1 MASGTI
7 NLNNSSQTSGGGY
20 LMGKIEWSSTTD
32 NEANKSSVTAKLY
45 VKKASS
51 TGTITDPTTGNWDCS
66 LTING
71 SNTSK
76 LVSASVTADWVLV
89 LTSTVSVPHNNDG
102 SRSITIEAS
111 IYGPS
116 GTAYS
121 GLKTSGKGTATLDT
135 IPRASTIGATDANIG
150 STSMIAVSRK
160 SSGYTHSISY
170 KFGTLSGY
178 ITSSGGTSG
187 TESKFTETSIA
198 FTVPTSFYAQIPN
211 DKTGTCT
218 LTIKTY
224 SGTTQIGNAQ
234 TCTFIATASESSC
247 RPSVSGT
254 VVDSNDVT
262 KKLTGN
268 EEKLVRYYSTA
279 LCTITATAKNS
290 SKIVSRTINGVAVS
304 KTSMSIPNVESGDVT
319 FSATD
324 SRGYSSSVTVNATVI
339 RYVKLTNNATGVRT
353 DPTSGNATLKFKG
366 NYSNGSFGA
375 VNNTLKI
382 KYRIGD
388 GEYVS
393 VTPTIDGNTYSAI
406 ANLTGLDYAHA
417 YTIETVVTDKLAS
430 ISKNVIIGKGIP
442 VFDWGETDMNIHVPL
457 MVDGWPVPSCKLL
470 LERSSGWP
478 SGESVDIPEL
488 VGCDA
493 ALIFYCAG
501 TSWGPGV
508 LRHVLIP
515 VGFSGTLESIV
526 NMTSSSVMSICQ
538 RNIAVGNGS
547 VTTGAVWIK
556 PVNSSAAAAD
566 NTSYPYALSPYRIY
580 GLKW

>member
-7 NLNNSSQTSGGGY
+7 NLNNSPQTSGGGY

-45 VKKASS
+45 VKKASY

-150 STSMIAVSRK
+150 ATSMIAVNRK

-170 KFGTLSGY
+170 KFGELSGY
-178 ITSSGGTSG
+178 ITESGGTSG
-187 TESKFTETSIA
+187 TESKFTNTSIA

-211 DKTGTCT
+211 AKTGTCT

-224 SGTTQIGNAQ
+224 SDDTQIGDAQ
-234 TCTFIATASESSC
+234 TCTFTAMAAEANC
-247 RPSVSGT
+247 KPTVSGT
-254 VVDSNDVT
+254 VVDSNNTT
-262 KKLTGN
+262 KALTGDKN
-268 EEKLVRYYSTA
+268 KLVRYYSTA

-290 SKIVSRTINGVAVS
+290 ATISSKTIGGTAVS
-304 KTSMSIPNVESGDVT
+304 GTTKSITNVESGSVT
-319 FSATD
+319 FSAND
-324 SRGYSSSVTVNATVI
+324 SRGYSASATVNATIVS
-339 RYVKLTNNATGVRT
+339 YVKLTSNATGTRT
-353 DPTSGNATLKFKG
+353 DPTSGNATLTIKG
-366 NYSNGSFGA
+366 NYYNGSFGA
-375 VNNTLKI
+375 KDNTLVV

-393 VTPTIDGNTYSAI
+393 VTPTISGNTYSARV
-406 ANLTGLDYAHA
+406 NLTGLDYTKA
-417 YTIETVVTDKLAS
+417 YTIGTVVTDKLAS
-430 ISKNVIIGKGIP
+430 ISKNVIIRKGIP
-442 VFDWGETDMNIHVPL
+442 VFDWGDTDMNIHVPL
-457 MVDGWPVPSCKLL
+457 MVDGWPVTRCKLL
-470 LERSSGWP
+470 LQRSSGWP
-478 SGESVDIPEL
+478 SGESVSVPEL
-488 VGCDA
+488 AECDA
-493 ALIFYCAG
+493 VLVFYCAG
-501 TSWGPGV
+501 TSWGPDI
-508 LRHVLIP
+508 LRHALIP
-515 VGFSGTLESIV
+515 VGFSGTLESIL
-526 NMTSSSVMSICQ
+526 NMASSSVMSVCQ
-538 RNIAVGNGS
+538 RHITVGSSS
-547 VTTGAVWIK
+547 VTSGAVRIK
-556 PVNSSAAAAD
+556 PVNSSSAAAD

>member
-32 NEANKSSVTAKLY
+32 NESNKSSVTAKLY

-102 SRSITIEAS
+102 SSSITIEAS

-121 GLKTSGKGTATLDT
+121 GLKTSGKRTATLDT

-178 ITSSGGTSG
+178 VTESGGTSG
-187 TESKFTETSIA
+187 TESKFTTTSIA
-198 FTVPTSFYAQIPN
+198 FNVPTSFYAQIPN

-234 TCTFIATASESSC
+234 SCTFIATASESAC
-247 RPSVSGT
+247 RPTVSGT

-304 KTSMSIPNVESGDVT
+304 KTSMSIPNVESGTVT

-393 VTPTIDGNTYSAI
+393 VTPTIDGNTYSAS

-470 LERSSGWP
+470 LERSSGWS
-478 SGESVDIPEL
+478 SGESVDIPGL

-556 PVNSSAAAAD
+556 PVNSSSAAAD